1 MDKYDV
7 MEGYKDIVTVQE
19 VVAVEAK
26 DIEIRDIEV
35 LENGEMVKK

>member
-7 MEGYKDIVTVQE
+7 MEGYKEIVTVQE

-35 LENGEMVKK
+35 LENDEMVKK

>member
-1 MDKYDV
+1 
-7 MEGYKDIVTVQE
+7 MEGCKEIVTVQE

-35 LENGEMVKK
+35 LENEEMVKK